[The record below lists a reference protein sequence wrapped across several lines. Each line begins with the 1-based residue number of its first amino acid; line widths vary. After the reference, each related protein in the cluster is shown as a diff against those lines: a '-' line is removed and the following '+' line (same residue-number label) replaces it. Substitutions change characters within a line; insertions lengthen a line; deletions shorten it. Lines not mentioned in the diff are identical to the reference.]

1 VIEEIMIE
9 DLTWL
14 GPARFLR
21 RGRGT
26 AMRSNPWR
34 FTMAI
39 ITKSRL
45 ARASATLIAAAALV
59 ASAAAQQ
66 PPAAGSTPPQAAPAQ
81 PGPGMGSQ
89 MMQRGM
95 EQGRMGQGMAGPGMM
110 GSDMMGSGMKQM
122 MMGPGHTEGRLAF
135 IKAELKISDA
145 QTSQWNAF
153 ADAVR
158 ANAAAMA
165 DMGRSMMSQHASGST
180 LPERLAAEDKAL
192 SGHYAAFKKTTEALN
207 NLYGVLSPE
216 QKKIADG
223 IVVGPMGMPMGMM

>member
-1 VIEEIMIE
+1 
-9 DLTWL
+9 
-14 GPARFLR
+14 
-21 RGRGT
+21 
-26 AMRSNPWR
+26 
-34 FTMAI
+34 MAI
-39 ITKSRL
+39 ITKSGL
-45 ARASATLIAAAALV
+45 ARASATLIAAVGLV
-59 ASAAAQQ
+59 ASAGAQQQ

-95 EQGRMGQGMAGPGMM
+95 EQGRMGQGVAGPGMM

-122 MMGPGHTEGRLAF
+122 MTGPGHTEGRLAF

-145 QTSQWNAF
+145 QMSQWNAF

-158 ANAAAMA
+158 ANAAAMM
-165 DMGRSMMSQHASGST
+165 DMRRLMMSQHTSSNT

-192 SGHYAAFKKTTEALN
+192 SADYAAFKKTMEALN

>member
-1 VIEEIMIE
+1 
-9 DLTWL
+9 
-14 GPARFLR
+14 
-21 RGRGT
+21 
-26 AMRSNPWR
+26 
-34 FTMAI
+34 MAI
-39 ITKSRL
+39 ITKSGL
-45 ARASATLIAAAALV
+45 ARASATLIAVVGLV
-59 ASAAAQQ
+59 APAAAQQ
-66 PPAAGSTPPQAAPAQ
+66 PPAAGATPPQAAPAQ

-110 GSDMMGSGMKQM
+110 GNDMMGSGMKQM
-122 MMGPGHTEGRLAF
+122 MMGAGAGHTEGRLAF
-135 IKAELKISDA
+135 IKAELKITDA

-165 DMGRSMMSQHASGST
+165 DMRRSMMSQHTSGST

-192 SGHYAAFKKTTEALN
+192 GAHYAAFKKTTEALN

-223 IVVGPMGMPMGMM
+223 IIVGPMGMPMGMM

>member
-1 VIEEIMIE
+1 
-9 DLTWL
+9 
-14 GPARFLR
+14 
-21 RGRGT
+21 
-26 AMRSNPWR
+26 
-34 FTMAI
+34 MAI
-39 ITKSRL
+39 ITKSGL
-45 ARASATLIAAAALV
+45 GFASATLIAAACLV
-59 ASAAAQQ
+59 APVAAQQ

-95 EQGRMGQGMAGPGMM
+95 EQGRMGQGMAGQGMAGPGMM
-110 GSDMMGSGMKQM
+110 GSSMMGGGMMGGGMMQM

-145 QTSQWNAF
+145 QMSQWKAF

-158 ANAAAMA
+158 ANAAAMV
-165 DMGRSMMSQHASGST
+165 DMHRSMMSQHAPSST

-192 SGHYAAFKKTTEALN
+192 SAHYAAFKKTTEVLN